1 MLMNYPSKHLLL
13 RRKGKLLEHSN
24 SLKGFRNILTAA
36 VVSQRRCLPVE
47 SLQFL
52 MRMEMLLLVIC
63 MMRRARRCGALVI
76 WRTAPHGPPMHPR
89 RDMRNPPEKQR
100 RPQRQTPPPAR
111 AQRIRRKALR
121 LPKLQRARRALRL
134 RLKLRMQPQLKRLK
148 TQILQHGPDRWT
160 TLRETMRTLCFP
172 TAPRELCLSGLQGT
186 ANGPNSPAPLSEQ
199 FLGGSYGY
207 FD

>member
-76 WRTAPHGPPMHPR
+76 WRR
-89 RDMRNPPEKQR
+89 RWARCSRLGIAGMCLMRKRGCTICGVGTIGRNG
-100 RPQRQTPPPAR
+100 ADF
-111 AQRIRRKALR
+111 L
-121 LPKLQRARRALRL
+121 
-134 RLKLRMQPQLKRLK
+134 MQ
-148 TQILQHGPDRWT
+148 
-160 TLRETMRTLCFP
+160 M
-172 TAPRELCLSGLQGT
+172 
-186 ANGPNSPAPLSEQ
+186 
-199 FLGGSYGY
+199 Y
-207 FD
+207 

>member
-63 MMRRARRCGALVI
+63 TMRGARRCGVPVS
-76 WRTAPHGPPMHPR
+76 WRR
-89 RDMRNPPEKQR
+89 RWARCSRLGIVGMCLMR
-100 RPQRQTPPPAR
+100 
-111 AQRIRRKALR
+111 
-121 LPKLQRARRALRL
+121 KLGCTICGVGIIIHAYSVLS
-134 RLKLRMQPQLKRLK
+134 
-148 TQILQHGPDRWT
+148 
-160 TLRETMRTLCFP
+160 MRTLQC
-172 TAPRELCLSGLQGT
+172 TEVCSLIVAIRL
-186 ANGPNSPAPLSEQ
+186 
-199 FLGGSYGY
+199 
-207 FD
+207 

>member
-63 MMRRARRCGALVI
+63 TMRGARRCGVPVSGRKRWARCSRSAI
-76 WRTAPHGPPMHPR
+76 AGMCS
-89 RDMRNPPEKQR
+89 MRKR
-100 RPQRQTPPPAR
+100 GCIISKVGILILLYVVLSVAMYFS
-111 AQRIRRKALR
+111 RKS
-121 LPKLQRARRALRL
+121 
-134 RLKLRMQPQLKRLK
+134 
-148 TQILQHGPDRWT
+148 
-160 TLRETMRTLCFP
+160 TLRIAKIFIPIATMNR
-172 TAPRELCLSGLQGT
+172 
-186 ANGPNSPAPLSEQ
+186 
-199 FLGGSYGY
+199 
-207 FD
+207 

>member
-63 MMRRARRCGALVI
+63 TMRGARRCGVPVS
-76 WRTAPHGPPMHPR
+76 WRR
-89 RDMRNPPEKQR
+89 RW
-100 RPQRQTPPPAR
+100 AR
-111 AQRIRRKALR
+111 CSRSAIAGMCLTRKLGCTICGVGIIIHAYSVLS
-121 LPKLQRARRALRL
+121 
-134 RLKLRMQPQLKRLK
+134 
-148 TQILQHGPDRWT
+148 
-160 TLRETMRTLCFP
+160 MRTLQC
-172 TAPRELCLSGLQGT
+172 TEVCSLIVAIRL
-186 ANGPNSPAPLSEQ
+186 
-199 FLGGSYGY
+199 
-207 FD
+207 

>member
-63 MMRRARRCGALVI
+63 TMRGARRCGVPVS
-76 WRTAPHGPPMHPR
+76 WRRHWARCSRLGIVGMCLMR
-89 RDMRNPPEKQR
+89 RLGC
-100 RPQRQTPPPAR
+100 TICGVGIIIHAYSV
-111 AQRIRRKALR
+111 LS
-121 LPKLQRARRALRL
+121 
-134 RLKLRMQPQLKRLK
+134 
-148 TQILQHGPDRWT
+148 
-160 TLRETMRTLCFP
+160 MRTLQC
-172 TAPRELCLSGLQGT
+172 TEVCSLIVAIRL
-186 ANGPNSPAPLSEQ
+186 
-199 FLGGSYGY
+199 
-207 FD
+207 

>member
-63 MMRRARRCGALVI
+63 TMRGARRCGVPVS
-76 WRTAPHGPPMHPR
+76 WRR
-89 RDMRNPPEKQR
+89 RWARCSRLGIAGMCLMRR
-100 RPQRQTPPPAR
+100 RGCTICGAGTIVQNAADLSFQIIPQAH
-111 AQRIRRKALR
+111 L
-121 LPKLQRARRALRL
+121 
-134 RLKLRMQPQLKRLK
+134 
-148 TQILQHGPDRWT
+148 
-160 TLRETMRTLCFP
+160 E
-172 TAPRELCLSGLQGT
+172 S
-186 ANGPNSPAPLSEQ
+186 
-199 FLGGSYGY
+199 
-207 FD
+207 

>member
-63 MMRRARRCGALVI
+63 TMRGARRFGVQAS
-76 WRTAPHGPPMHPR
+76 WRRRWARCSRLGIAGMCLTRR
-89 RDMRNPPEKQR
+89 RDCTIFVIGITILKQACFLQQTILAFLQKLTIAFTKR
-100 RPQRQTPPPAR
+100 IYTHIVIITPFLVMIRGRYLGVACWCNCRCCIRCNWSNCQRCCYER
-111 AQRIRRKALR
+111 FKSR
-121 LPKLQRARRALRL
+121 
-134 RLKLRMQPQLKRLK
+134 
-148 TQILQHGPDRWT
+148 G
-160 TLRETMRTLCFP
+160 
-172 TAPRELCLSGLQGT
+172 
-186 ANGPNSPAPLSEQ
+186 
-199 FLGGSYGY
+199 
-207 FD
+207 

>member
-63 MMRRARRCGALVI
+63 TMRGVRRCGVPAN
-76 WRTAPHGPPMHPR
+76 WRR
-89 RDMRNPPEKQR
+89 RWARCSRLGIAGMCLTR
-100 RPQRQTPPPAR
+100 RRGCTICGVGIIIHAYSV
-111 AQRIRRKALR
+111 LS
-121 LPKLQRARRALRL
+121 
-134 RLKLRMQPQLKRLK
+134 
-148 TQILQHGPDRWT
+148 
-160 TLRETMRTLCFP
+160 MRTLQC
-172 TAPRELCLSGLQGT
+172 TEVCSLIVAIRL
-186 ANGPNSPAPLSEQ
+186 
-199 FLGGSYGY
+199 
-207 FD
+207 

>member
-76 WRTAPHGPPMHPR
+76 WRR
-89 RDMRNPPEKQR
+89 RWARCSRLGIAGMCLMRKR
-100 RPQRQTPPPAR
+100 GCTICGVGIITRDGAGFLM
-111 AQRIRRKALR
+111 RI
-121 LPKLQRARRALRL
+121 
-134 RLKLRMQPQLKRLK
+134 
-148 TQILQHGPDRWT
+148 
-160 TLRETMRTLCFP
+160 
-172 TAPRELCLSGLQGT
+172 
-186 ANGPNSPAPLSEQ
+186 
-199 FLGGSYGY
+199 
-207 FD
+207 